1 MNNTKEKEIM
11 LLDLQNL
18 TTIIFIVSLIIS
30 IYITSVDKNKIKNPN
45 KKYND
50 TSNISIFNRVLVVV
64 LSLSYLY
71 ISYSNKEIAKIK
83 GKKTNL
89 FNLQVLASEIS
100 LVSTIIVLY
109 VIIKSYGNN
118 YSIIAGSGNPNL

>member
-18 TTIIFIVSLIIS
+18 TTIIFIASLIIS